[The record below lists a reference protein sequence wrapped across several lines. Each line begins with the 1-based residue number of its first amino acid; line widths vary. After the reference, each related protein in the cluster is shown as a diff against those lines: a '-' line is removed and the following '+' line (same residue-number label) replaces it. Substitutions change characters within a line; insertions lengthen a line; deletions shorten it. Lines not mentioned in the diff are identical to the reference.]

1 MVSIVMRKC
10 NKVTAFIGGIVTGM
24 CIVYLAFMRPEPN
37 LANGVP
43 SINASNQCTCAARA
57 ISKMAM
63 MMIIRNKMLFTDDNQ
78 NMDKFCAGVCF

>member
-24 CIVYLAFMRPEPN
+24 CIVYLAFVRPEPN

-43 SINASNQCTCAARA
+43 SINASNQCTCVATA
-57 ISKMAM
+57 IFKIVM
-63 MMIIRNKMLFTDDNQ
+63 MMIMRSKMLY
-78 NMDKFCAGVCF
+78 